1 VKRQIR
7 IGGDQA
13 DQLRKLRR
21 NLLDVASVSAPQL
34 TWRQPE
40 RPTKPRLYPPG
51 KVIGVPVLRHLLTFL
66 EDGVVIIKGTET
78 RGIGIRQDGV
88 EVMPDG
94 TATIAVLEDGV

>member
-1 VKRQIR
+1 MKRQIR

-21 NLLDVASVSAPQL
+21 NLLDVASVSAPQV

-40 RPTKPRLYPPG
+40 RPKKARLYPPG
-51 KVIGVPVLRHLLTFL
+51 KVVGVPVLRHLLTFL
-66 EDGVVIIKGTET
+66 QDGVIIIKGTET
-78 RGIGIRQDGV
+78 AGIGIRQNGV

-94 TATIAVLEDGV
+94 TGSIAVLQDGA